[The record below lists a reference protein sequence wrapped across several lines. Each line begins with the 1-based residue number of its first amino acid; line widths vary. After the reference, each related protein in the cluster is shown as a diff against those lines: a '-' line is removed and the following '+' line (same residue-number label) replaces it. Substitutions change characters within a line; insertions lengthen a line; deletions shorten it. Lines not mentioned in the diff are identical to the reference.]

1 MAERLLAVDVG
12 NTRIGLGV
20 YEGGRWLTR
29 LRVRTVAERTPEEH
43 GVLIRQLLE
52 AEGLSPTEVSRA
64 ILGSVVPPVTEA
76 LQELLTGWLGRAPL
90 VVGPGVRTGLN
101 LRVDHPS
108 ELGADLV
115 ANGVAAHERFG
126 AACIVVDF
134 GTATSFTCVD
144 AGGALLGVAI
154 APGLAT
160 AADALAKRAALLPE
174 VTLRPPPRAMGRNTQ
189 EAMQS
194 GLIFGYAGLVKE
206 LIARLRAELAPRARV
221 IATGD
226 HAPVIAPLVG
236 EIEAVDPWLTLEGLR
251 LIAARNP

>member
-20 YEGGRWLTR
+20 YGEGRWLAR
-29 LRVRTVAERTPEEH
+29 FRIRTVAERTPEEH

-52 AEGLSPTEVSRA
+52 ESGLSPRGLSRA

-76 LQELLTGWLGRAPL
+76 LKELLGSWLGRAPL
-90 VVGPGVRTGLN
+90 IVGPGVRTGLN

-115 ANGVAAHERFG
+115 ANGVAAYERFG
-126 AACIVVDF
+126 GACIVVDF

-144 AGGALLGVAI
+144 AGGALVGVAI

-174 VTLRPPPRAMGRNTQ
+174 VTLQPPPRAMGRNTQ

-194 GLIFGYAGLVKE
+194 GLIFGYVGLVKE
-206 LIARLRAELAPRARV
+206 LIARLRAELAPRAKV

-226 HAPVIAPLVG
+226 HAPVITPLVE

>member
-115 ANGVAAHERFG
+115 ANGVAAHERLG

-160 AADALAKRAALLPE
+160 AANALAKRAALLPE

-236 EIEAVDPWLTLEGLR
+236 EIETVDPWLTLEGLR
-251 LIAARNP
+251 LIAARNL